1 MPVEDYSTDPNSN
14 TEINGINVAE
24 GCAPGNINNAIR
36 QLMADVADGLVQYYA
51 QAKTSAQKLIAR
63 QNIGLGNVD
72 DTSDANKPVSTAT
85 QTALNGKVDTSDSRL
100 TNAREWT
107 ASTVSQAE
115 AEAGT
120 ATTRRAWTAQRVRQA
135 IQALAIGEGQTWQD
149 VKSTRTIDTTYQNTT
164 GRTIVV
170 SLRVSGTGSGPSF
183 SAGAAAD
190 ALVPLSGNSQH
201 GLSGGLVFAGQWEVP
216 SGHYYRVTGG
226 TSPTVRIWAELR

>member
-85 QTALNGKVDTSDSRL
+85 QTALNGKVDTSDGRL

-107 ASTVSQAE
+107 ASTVPQAE

-120 ATTRRAWTAQRVRQA
+120 ATTRRAWTAERVRQA
-135 IQALAIGEGQTWQD
+135 IQALAIGGSQEWVSPSRSADTVYTNSTGRPICVSISGSRSGFNHGLLQVRRGGGTW
-149 VKSTRTIDTTYQNTT
+149 RTIGQLPGDS
-164 GRTIVV
+164 GWGGSV
-170 SLRVSGTGSGPSF
+170 SAVIP
-183 SAGAAAD
+183 AGD
-190 ALVPLSGNSQH
+190 
-201 GLSGGLVFAGQWEVP
+201 E
-216 SGHYYRVTGG
+216 YRL
-226 TSPTVRIWAELR
+226 TSTVTVREWSELR

>member
-51 QAKTSAQKLIAR
+51 QAKTGAQKLIAR

-72 DTSDANKPVSTAT
+72 DTRDANKPVSTAT
-85 QTALNGKVDTSDSRL
+85 QTALNGKVDTSDGRL

-107 ASTVSQAE
+107 ASTVPQAE

-135 IQALAIGEGQTWQD
+135 IQALAIGEGQTWQN
-149 VKSTRTIDTTYQNTT
+149 VRPN
-164 GRTIVV
+164 
-170 SLRVSGTGSGPSF
+170 RVSGTAYQNDTGRPIQLMIKINNPPNNVQISTDGVTWESVLNGDGFATACMVIP
-183 SAGAAAD
+183 
-190 ALVPLSGNSQH
+190 P
-201 GLSGGLVFAGQWEVP
+201 GL
-216 SGHYYRVTGG
+216 YYRATGVI
-226 TSPTVRIWAELR
+226 TWWELR

>member
-72 DTSDANKPVSTAT
+72 DTSDANKPISTAT
-85 QTALNGKVDTSDSRL
+85 QTALNGKVDTSDGRL

-107 ASTVSQAE
+107 ASTVPQAE

-149 VKSTRTIDTTYQNTT
+149 VAASRVVGTTYTNDT
-164 GRTIVV
+164 GRPIMVCLSVASSGSQPWTEVSTDGTEWMQLMRYEGFCSFIV
-170 SLRVSGTGSGPSF
+170 P
-183 SAGAAAD
+183 
-190 ALVPLSGNSQH
+190 P
-201 GLSGGLVFAGQWEVP
+201 
-216 SGHYYRVTGG
+216 GHRYRVRSNATIR
-226 TSPTVRIWAELR
+226 TWLELR